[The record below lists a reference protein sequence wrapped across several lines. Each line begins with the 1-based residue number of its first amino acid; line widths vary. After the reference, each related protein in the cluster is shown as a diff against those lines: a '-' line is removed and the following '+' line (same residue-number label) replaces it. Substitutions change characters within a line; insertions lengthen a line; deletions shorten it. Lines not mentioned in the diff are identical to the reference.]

1 MAEPNSNAVL
11 TVTVQAQDLIS
22 GQNNLVNSTPPSVI
36 FPATT
41 NLNYGGYITVTSSL
55 TTNLFTGLSPGCPF
69 LYVRN
74 ATPGGGSNELSV
86 TFTPTGGVLQA
97 IVLAQGG
104 VFIFGNRMVGA
115 NPQTTLSQAGYFVG
129 AVGEITIMEYFWA
142 S

>member
-36 FPATT
+36 FPATK
-41 NLNYGGYITVTSSL
+41 NLNYGGYITVTVVL
-55 TTNLFTGLSPGCPF
+55 QTNFFTGLSPGCPF

-74 ATPGGGSNELSV
+74 ATPGGGSNELAII
-86 TFTPTGGVLQA
+86 FTPTGGAPGAVV
-97 IVLAQGG
+97 IAQGG
-104 VFIFGNRMVGA
+104 VFIFGNPVVGN
-115 NPQTTLSQAGYFVG
+115 NPQTSLSQASYGAG
-129 AVGEITIMEYFWA
+129 AVGEETIMEYFWA

>member
-22 GQNNLVNSTPPSVI
+22 GQNNLVNTTPPSVI
-36 FPATT
+36 FPATK
-41 NLNYGGYITVTSSL
+41 NVNYGGYITI
-55 TTNLFTGLSPGCPF
+55 TTTGTVNFFTGLSPGCPF
-69 LYVRN
+69 FYVRN
-74 ATPGGGSNELSV
+74 ATPGGGSNELSIQ
-86 TFTPTGGVLQA
+86 FTPTGGILQA

-104 VFIFGNRMVGA
+104 IFIFGNPVVGS
-115 NPQTTLSQAGYFVG
+115 NPQTTLSQASYAAG